1 MSYMNDLELKKSREF
16 FLSHKKNFSKFE
28 IDLENLYSTYPN
40 RSKIKVLLDYWIF
53 NILLLKKIYGSKG
66 LVDFCNSD
74 INNPQ
79 RFSFLYEIDNS
90 NKIYEIKFKKNN
102 SKYFYALKFFH
113 KKIFIPGAYL
123 DNLFKKFLNLASLK
137 FILSIP
143 TKVDVEIAN
152 GLKQILN
159 NIFEDEFDKSEI
171 KVIFKKIPKV
181 FISSKI
187 TVPYNIINIF
197 LSVQNVLNF

>member
-1 MSYMNDLELKKSREF
+1 MNDLEFDKSREF

-28 IDLENLYSTYPN
+28 IDLDNLYLTYQN
-40 RSKIKVLLDYWIF
+40 RSKIIVLLDYWVF

-102 SKYFYALKFFH
+102 SKYFML
-113 KKIFIPGAYL
+113 
-123 DNLFKKFLNLASLK
+123 
-137 FILSIP
+137 
-143 TKVDVEIAN
+143 
-152 GLKQILN
+152 
-159 NIFEDEFDKSEI
+159 
-171 KVIFKKIPKV
+171 
-181 FISSKI
+181 
-187 TVPYNIINIF
+187 
-197 LSVQNVLNF
+197 